1 MDEASIKR
9 YLKDVE
15 YFSKKLEED
24 PTSRLFM
31 PLAFAYLRL
40 GRFDE
45 VIEVCSKGLDNHP
58 DYHAAKVVLANAF
71 LEKGMIEEAKHL
83 LFDVVEKMPDNYRA
97 NKMLG
102 DILRESGDI
111 LGATIYYR
119 TALVTSSE
127 DFELRVLLEELTDS
141 LGTKA
146 FHADEALKNIE
157 DAVGKAET
165 APIDEEVSELKT
177 EIGKIDEMFGAS
189 TEEKPSVVVEIPEE
203 VVPAGKLDLDLG
215 VVAPEPLVETKEEE
229 KLTFDT
235 FDFGNL
241 DQLEIKDEHA
251 EQKKEQDIKI
261 EHDLLEKFDFG
272 ISDEKLE
279 IETHKDLE
287 SFDTFA
293 DALSKDI
300 HDSKDKTAEET
311 LQSTIEK
318 QDEITS
324 KELDFALFDE
334 VEGVS
339 TTKNLAVEESSNI
352 TIDTIVEEEP
362 SLRDINLKL
371 DIEPMLE
378 ETTAKMSE
386 ISEETATEFVDEKH
400 AKVVEELE
408 RWLNNIKKIKET
420 RNVQ

>member
-24 PTSRLFM
+24 PASRLFM

-40 GRFDE
+40 GRYDE

-58 DYHAAKVVLANAF
+58 DYYAAKVVLANAF
-71 LEKGMIEEAKHL
+71 LEKGMIEEAKHI

-119 TALVTSSE
+119 TALVTTPE

-146 FHADEALKNIE
+146 FHADETMKNIE

-165 APIDEEVSELKT
+165 APIDEEISELKT
-177 EIGKIDEMFGAS
+177 ELGKMDEMFSVSA
-189 TEEKPSVVVEIPEE
+189 EEKPSVVVEIPDEMIPKE
-203 VVPAGKLDLDLG
+203 KFELELNKA
-215 VVAPEPLVETKEEE
+215 AFEPEFETKEEE
-229 KLTFDT
+229 KLTFDN

-241 DQLEIKDEHA
+241 EELDAKPE
-251 EQKKEQDIKI
+251 KEEEKIGEGVKI
-261 EHDLLEKFDFG
+261 EDELIEKFDFG
-272 ISDEKLE
+272 VSDEKFE
-279 IETHKDLE
+279 VESHKDLE
-287 SFDTFA
+287 SFDIFA

-300 HDSKDKTAEET
+300 HEEKEKVFEKVSETAISE
-311 LQSTIEK
+311 
-318 QDEITS
+318 QDEVAA
-324 KELDFALFDE
+324 KELDLALLDE

-339 TTKNLAVEESSNI
+339 TTKNIEVEEPFDISLDSI
-352 TIDTIVEEEP
+352 AKEEP
-362 SLRDINLKL
+362 SIADIDLKIDLEPKL
-371 DIEPMLE
+371 DETATEMSKITE
-378 ETTAKMSE
+378 ETS
-386 ISEETATEFVDEKH
+386 TEFVDEKH
-400 AKVVEELE
+400 AKVIAELE
-408 RWLNNIKKIKET
+408 RWLNNIKKLKET
-420 RNVQ
+420 RNV

>member
-24 PTSRLFM
+24 PASRLFM

-40 GRFDE
+40 GRYDE

-58 DYHAAKVVLANAF
+58 DYYAAKVVLANAF
-71 LEKGMIEEAKHL
+71 LEKGMIEEAKHI

-119 TALVTSSE
+119 MALVTTPE

-146 FHADEALKNIE
+146 FHADETMKNIE

-165 APIDEEVSELKT
+165 APINEEISELKT
-177 EIGKIDEMFGAS
+177 ELGKMDEMFSVSA
-189 TEEKPSVVVEIPEE
+189 EEKPSVVVEIPDEMIPKGEFEFESNQRTTQPDLEIKEE
-203 VVPAGKLDLDLG
+203 V
-215 VVAPEPLVETKEEE
+215 T
-229 KLTFDT
+229 LTFEQL
-235 FDFGNL
+235 DFGNL
-241 DQLEIKDEHA
+241 EQPEIKEKST
-251 EQKKEQDIKI
+251 EKEVERDIKI
-261 EHDLLEKFDFG
+261 EDELIEKFDFG
-272 ISDEKLE
+272 VTDEGIK
-279 IETHKDLE
+279 IETHEGLE
-287 SFDTFA
+287 SFETFA

-300 HDSKDKTAEET
+300 HDELVPEEKD
-311 LQSTIEK
+311 QTIFPEK
-318 QDEITS
+318 DEIAK
-324 KELDFALFDE
+324 KELDFSIFDE

-339 TTKNLAVEESSNI
+339 STKDISVENLSDVVL
-352 TIDTIVEEEP
+352 DGIVKEKP
-362 SLRDINLKL
+362 PLADVDLKL
-371 DIEPMLE
+371 DVEPVLD
-378 ETTAKMSE
+378 ETSVKIDE
-386 ISEETATEFVDEKH
+386 INKEFTSEFVDEKN
-400 AKVVEELE
+400 AKVLAELE
-408 RWLNNIKKIKET
+408 RWLNNIKKLKET
-420 RNVQ
+420 RNV